1 MEILSNKLLATAFEA
16 SLGCMTVTAYAK
28 RRQQGNRDSYR
39 APKSYKTER
48 RLCCSRSRSGRFR
61 VKRKTSKKK
70 FAKKCK
76 EVHRLIGSMRTLKV
90 KEIIS
95 KLNQIVPCEQ

>member
-39 APKSYKTER
+39 APKSHKIRAPT
-48 RLCCSRSRSGRFR
+48 LWSGRKAKHGFIVMARFHVVLRCWRELFMLYKDYMSTVGEPAFSFR
-61 VKRKTSKKK
+61 SV
-70 FAKKCK
+70 
-76 EVHRLIGSMRTLKV
+76 
-90 KEIIS
+90 
-95 KLNQIVPCEQ
+95 